1 MDPALAGKVSSVGCL
16 DPFYQINAVF
26 PFAKAFSF
34 SNYLDSQ
41 ALEAGI
47 IMLGRVV

>member
-1 MDPALAGKVSSVGCL
+1 MDPALAGTVSSLGRL
-16 DPFYQINAVF
+16 GPFYQINAVF

-41 ALEAGI
+41 ACEAGI
-47 IMLGRVV
+47 VMLGRVV

>member
-1 MDPALAGKVSSVGCL
+1 MDPALADKVSSTGRIGS
-16 DPFYQINAVF
+16 FYQINAVF

-41 ALEAGI
+41 ACEAGI
-47 IMLGRVV
+47 VMLGRVV